1 MKRIIGVSLVAIWM
15 LVVSTVYADVIHFKS
30 GRKMEGKIIEETKDK
45 ITLKTDYAILTFKR
59 SRIASIEYKPYV
71 IKKKK
76 EILPKKATVA
86 PKKELKK
93 KTLKEQ
99 QAPLNKLISVNF
111 TDAPMDAVFKF
122 LSKNLQKE
130 VSYDGEIKELG
141 TTTIRTATITF
152 KQLLDTI
159 ARQKGLKY
167 EIKEDSIVFTKP

>member
-1 MKRIIGVSLVAIWM
+1 MKKFLILGLVAVSM
-15 LVVSTVYADVIHFKS
+15 LIASILYADVIHFKS
-30 GRKMEGKIIEETKDK
+30 GRKMEGKIIEESKDK
-45 ITLKTDYAILTFKR
+45 ITLKTDYATLTFDR

-86 PKKELKK
+86 PKKESKE

-99 QAPLNKLISVNF
+99 QALLNKLISVNF

-152 KQLLDTI
+152 KKLLDTI

-167 EIKEDSIVFTKP
+167 EIKEDSIIFSRP